1 MPQYVNLGM
10 VESGCSKIDEGINQF
25 TDVKNCITEAASLLD
40 HNSLRF
46 GGVNSTLEEQLELLR
61 TQLEKCNSIND
72 GVTSTIRSN
81 AQAQYVE
88 YQAWLEEQRNKNNNT
103 NKGGNN

>member
-10 VESGCSKIDEGINQF
+10 VESGCKKIDEGINQF
-25 TDVKNCITEAASLLD
+25 ADVKKCIAEAATLLD

-46 GGVNSTLEEQLELLR
+46 GGVNSTLEEQLDILN
-61 TQLEKCNSIND
+61 TQVEKCDNTND

-81 AQAQYVE
+81 AQAQYAE
-88 YQAWLEEQRNKNNNT
+88 YQAWLEEQRK
-103 NKGGNN
+103 KAMAVKK

>member
-25 TDVKNCITEAASLLD
+25 TDAQKCITEATALLD

-46 GGVNSTLEEQLELLR
+46 GGVNSSLEEQLDILK
-61 TQLEKCNSIND
+61 TQLDKCNSINE
-72 GVTSTIRSN
+72 GVTSTIKSN
-81 AQAQYVE
+81 AQAQYEE
-88 YQAWLEEQRNKNNNT
+88 YQAWLEEQQKL
-103 NKGGNN
+103 KEAAKK

>member
-10 VESGCSKIDEGINQF
+10 VNSGCSKIDEGINQF
-25 TDVKNCITEAASLLD
+25 TDAKNYITEAMSLLD

-46 GGVNSTLEEQLELLR
+46 GGVNSTLEEQLEILK
-61 TQLEKCNSIND
+61 TQLDKCNSMND

-81 AQAQYVE
+81 AQAQYQE
-88 YQAWLEEQRNKNNNT
+88 YQNWLEAQRNQQ
-103 NKGGNN
+103 NKKGA

>member
-10 VESGCSKIDEGINQF
+10 VDSGCSKIDEGINQF
-25 TDVKNCITEAASLLD
+25 TDAKNCITEAMALLD

-46 GGVNSTLEEQLELLR
+46 GGVNSTLEEQLEILKS
-61 TQLEKCNSIND
+61 QLDKCNSMND

-81 AQAQYVE
+81 AQAQYQE
-88 YQAWLEEQRNKNNNT
+88 YQNWLEAQRNQQ
-103 NKGGNN
+103 NKKGV